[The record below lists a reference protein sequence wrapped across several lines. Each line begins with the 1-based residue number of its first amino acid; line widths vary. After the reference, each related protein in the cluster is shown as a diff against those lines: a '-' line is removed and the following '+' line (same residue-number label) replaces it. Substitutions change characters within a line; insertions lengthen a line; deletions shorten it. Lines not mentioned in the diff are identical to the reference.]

1 MDTSPPVAETVAAAE
16 PAAVP
21 MTQDILDNQSE
32 TQQQQQQQH
41 LVDSSYTTGDL
52 TYQNDHLATTTT
64 TVATKSARERWH
76 WAYNRVVQVTAT
88 TAIAIL
94 LQLGFNLQPVPLL
107 IFSPLSPS
115 LVS

>member
-32 TQQQQQQQH
+32 TQQQLQQQH

-52 TYQNDHLATTTT
+52 TYQNDHLATT